1 MHLIPRIFFRDL
13 RERLIIH
20 FSFKMPI
27 KIQFYLLIV
36 DFSSSIR
43 SFPYLEFSHKCF
55 FFSLFIPVFS
65 FNGQV
70 LFSFTCV
77 ITM

>member
-13 RERLIIH
+13 RGRLIIH
-20 FSFKMPI
+20 FSFEMPI

-43 SFPYLEFSHKCF
+43 SFPYLEFPHKC
-55 FFSLFIPVFS
+55 VF
-65 FNGQV
+65 
-70 LFSFTCV
+70 FSFTTTKNQ
-77 ITM
+77 IYDTSSMTLLEKHH